1 LHASSGGGAT
11 ASPFI
16 YHQLDHHVSSS
27 ANDVAAA
34 SSRVGPKLRQ
44 IRNRLRDVDWLW
56 LMACQ
61 GVMDGDVHAVESYL
75 AAGGD
80 PARQLTAEECAVLG
94 HPSAFSNGYSL
105 VHIAIR
111 FRRED
116 ILSTLLAATEAASGI
131 ARKRVP
137 SYTAPDIAAAIVRE
151 IGSSLRQRKGD
162 FPCYF
167 LMETSTF
174 SLPAELEDLPNSVK
188 KQLFSELLDDNAQKE
203 LEDDEEHAINW
214 STEITEAL
222 GSRLYALWNRT
233 AGDCL
238 LDSVL
243 QASWGI
249 MDRDNTLRRALYDS
263 LSEAALTFYERWKE
277 TEAMQ
282 AELLH
287 FSLDEGQ
294 WEQDWAII
302 LSIAN
307 QPGSSLEQIHIF
319 ALAHILRR
327 PIIVY
332 GIKYVKSYQ
341 GDNIGLARFQGV
353 YLPLLWEST
362 FCWRTPLAL
371 GYTRGHFTAL
381 VPMEVDLCAH
391 LGARANIDTNE
402 DAPTVYLPLMDYEGK
417 VLPIHF
423 LQASEIGHEV
433 SLLHEWL
440 DCCTTESGL
449 LVAKQQL
456 VRPPQL
462 VRQMVEEWLQRYRNL
477 AEMMVHS
484 SGSSAGSRLLVPPP
498 ALSSD
503 SESDD
508 E

>member
-1 LHASSGGGAT
+1 
-11 ASPFI
+11 
-16 YHQLDHHVSSS
+16 
-27 ANDVAAA
+27 
-34 SSRVGPKLRQ
+34 
-44 IRNRLRDVDWLW
+44 
-56 LMACQ
+56 
-61 GVMDGDVHAVESYL
+61 
-75 AAGGD
+75 
-80 PARQLTAEECAVLG
+80 
-94 HPSAFSNGYSL
+94 
-105 VHIAIR
+105 
-111 FRRED
+111 
-116 ILSTLLAATEAASGI
+116 
-131 ARKRVP
+131 
-137 SYTAPDIAAAIVRE
+137 
-151 IGSSLRQRKGD
+151 
-162 FPCYF
+162 
-167 LMETSTF
+167 
-174 SLPAELEDLPNSVK
+174 
-188 KQLFSELLDDNAQKE
+188 
-203 LEDDEEHAINW
+203 
-214 STEITEAL
+214 
-222 GSRLYALWNRT
+222 
-233 AGDCL
+233 
-238 LDSVL
+238 
-243 QASWGI
+243 

-287 FSLDEGQ
+287 FSLDDGQ

-332 GIKYVKSYQ
+332 GIKYVKNYH

-353 YLPLLWEST
+353 YLPLLWEPT
-362 FCWRTPLAL
+362 FCWRIPLAL

-381 VPMEVDLCAH
+381 VPMEVDLYAH
-391 LGARANIDTNE
+391 LGARANIDSNE

-456 VRPPQL
+456 GRQPHL
-462 VRQMVEEWLQRYRNL
+462 VRQMVEEWLHRYRSL
-477 AEMMVHS
+477 AEMVHS
-484 SGSSAGSRLLVPPP
+484 AGNAVGPRLVVPP